1 MKKILVVGA
10 GLTGSV
16 ISRVLAD
23 NNYNVKVID
32 KRDHIAGNVFDY
44 INNKNIRV
52 HKYGPHLFHTNN
64 EKVVSFI
71 KRFAHWVEY
80 KHKVKAI
87 LKDGTYV
94 TLPVNSQTKKIVGAD
109 NIVETFI
116 RPYSEKMWGLKLE
129 KISPDIINRVP
140 VRDDDNEYY
149 FPKDKYQLIPRDGYT
164 HFVRNILDHKNI
176 EVQTNTAFNRKMEK
190 DFFHVFC
197 SMPIDEYYK
206 FKYGHLKYRSIK
218 FHNIDFP
225 SPKLLPVVTVNFT
238 NKGKFTRMTEWKNI
252 PNHGYNENFTTITY
266 EEPCSF
272 EENNNEKYYPVKDI
286 DGENR
291 SLYLKY
297 KNIENQKVSFV
308 GRLGVYSY
316 LDMDQCINHA
326 LKVSNNFLNND

>member
-16 ISRVLAD
+16 ISRMLAD
-23 NNYNVKVID
+23 NNYKVTVID

-44 INNKNIRV
+44 INDKNIRV

-71 KRFAHWVEY
+71 KKFAHWVEY
-80 KHKVKAI
+80 RHKVKAI

-176 EVQTNTAFNRKMEK
+176 EVQTNTVFNRKMEK

-206 FKYGHLKYRSIK
+206 FKYGQLTYRSIK

-297 KNIENQKVSFV
+297 KKIENQKVSFV
-308 GRLGVYSY
+308 GRLGMYSY

>member
-16 ISRVLAD
+16 ISRMLAD
-23 NNYNVKVID
+23 NNYKVTVID
-32 KRDHIAGNVFDY
+32 KRNHIAGNVFDY
-44 INNKNIRV
+44 INDKNIRV

-71 KRFAHWVEY
+71 KKFAHWVEY

-94 TLPVNSQTKKIVGAD
+94 TLPVNNQTKKIVGAD
-109 NIVETFI
+109 NIVETFV

-164 HFVRNILDHKNI
+164 LFVRNILDHKNI
-176 EVQTNTAFNRKMEK
+176 EVQTNTAFNRNMEK
-190 DFFHVFC
+190 GFFHIFC

-238 NKGKFTRMTEWKNI
+238 NKSKFTRMTEWKNI

-297 KNIENQKVSFV
+297 KNIENKKVSFV
-308 GRLGVYSY
+308 GRLGTYSY
-316 LDMDQCINHA
+316 LDMDQCISHA
-326 LKVSNNFLNND
+326 LKVSNNFLKND

>member
-16 ISRVLAD
+16 ISRMLAD
-23 NNYNVKVID
+23 NNYKVTIID

-44 INNKNIRV
+44 MNDKNIRV

-71 KRFAHWVEY
+71 KKFAHWVEY

-140 VRDDDNEYY
+140 IRDDDNEYY

-164 HFVRNILDHKNI
+164 VFVRNILDHKNI
-176 EVQTNTAFNRKMEK
+176 EVHTNTAFNRKMEK

-238 NKGKFTRMTEWKNI
+238 NKGQFTRMTEWKNI

-297 KNIENQKVSFV
+297 KNIENKKVSFV
-308 GRLGVYSY
+308 GRLGMYSY

-326 LKVSNNFLNND
+326 LKVSKNFINND

>member
-16 ISRVLAD
+16 ISRMLAD
-23 NNYNVKVID
+23 DNYKVTVID

-44 INNKNIRV
+44 INDKNIRV

-71 KRFAHWVEY
+71 KKFADWVEY

-218 FHNIDFP
+218 FHNVDFP

-308 GRLGVYSY
+308 GRLGMYSY

>member
-16 ISRVLAD
+16 ISRMLAD
-23 NNYNVKVID
+23 NNYKVTVID

-44 INNKNIRV
+44 INDKNIRV

-71 KRFAHWVEY
+71 KKFAHWVEY

-218 FHNIDFP
+218 FHSIDFP

-297 KNIENQKVSFV
+297 KKIENQKVSFV
-308 GRLGVYSY
+308 GRLGMYSY

>member
-16 ISRVLAD
+16 ISRMLAD
-23 NNYNVKVID
+23 NNYKVTVID

-44 INNKNIRV
+44 INDKNIRV

-71 KRFAHWVEY
+71 KKFAHWVEY

-238 NKGKFTRMTEWKNI
+238 NNGKFTRMTEWKNI
-252 PNHGYNENFTTITY
+252 PNHGYNEDFTTITY

-308 GRLGVYSY
+308 GRLGMYSY

>member
-16 ISRVLAD
+16 ISRMLAD
-23 NNYNVKVID
+23 NNYKVTVID

-44 INNKNIRV
+44 INDKNIRV

-71 KRFAHWVEY
+71 KKFAHWVEY

-218 FHNIDFP
+218 FHNFDFP

-308 GRLGVYSY
+308 GRLGMYSY

>member
-16 ISRVLAD
+16 ISRMLAD
-23 NNYNVKVID
+23 NNYKVTVID

-44 INNKNIRV
+44 INDKNIRV

-71 KRFAHWVEY
+71 KKFAHWVEY

-176 EVQTNTAFNRKMEK
+176 EVQTNTVFNRKMEK

-297 KNIENQKVSFV
+297 KKIENQKVSFV
-308 GRLGVYSY
+308 GRLGMYSY

>member
-16 ISRVLAD
+16 ISRMLAD
-23 NNYNVKVID
+23 NNYKVTVID

-44 INNKNIRV
+44 INDKNIRV

-71 KRFAHWVEY
+71 KKFAHWVEY

-297 KNIENQKVSFV
+297 KKIENQKVSFV
-308 GRLGVYSY
+308 GRLGMYSY

>member
-16 ISRVLAD
+16 ISRMLAD
-23 NNYNVKVID
+23 NNYKVTVID
-32 KRDHIAGNVFDY
+32 KRNHIAGNVFDY
-44 INNKNIRV
+44 INDKNIRV

-71 KRFAHWVEY
+71 KKFAHWVEY

-94 TLPVNSQTKKIVGAD
+94 TLPVNKQTKKIVGAD
-109 NIVETFI
+109 NIVETFV

-164 HFVRNILDHKNI
+164 LFVRNILDHKNI
-176 EVQTNTAFNRKMEK
+176 EVQTNTAFNRNMEK
-190 DFFHVFC
+190 SFFHIFC

-238 NKGKFTRMTEWKNI
+238 NKSKFTRMTEWKNI

-297 KNIENQKVSFV
+297 KNIENKKVSFV
-308 GRLGVYSY
+308 GRLGMYSY

-326 LKVSNNFLNND
+326 LKVSNNFLKND

>member
-16 ISRVLAD
+16 ISRMLAD
-23 NNYNVKVID
+23 NNYKVTVID

-44 INNKNIRV
+44 INDKNIRV

-71 KRFAHWVEY
+71 KKFAHWVEY

-176 EVQTNTAFNRKMEK
+176 EVQTNTVFNRKMEK

-206 FKYGHLKYRSIK
+206 FKYGQLKYRSIK

-297 KNIENQKVSFV
+297 KKIENQKVSFV
-308 GRLGVYSY
+308 GRLGMYSY

>member
-1 MKKILVVGA
+1 MKKILVVA

-16 ISRVLAD
+16 ISRMLAD
-23 NNYNVKVID
+23 NNYKVTVID

-44 INNKNIRV
+44 INDKNIRV

-71 KRFAHWVEY
+71 KKFAHWVEY

-149 FPKDKYQLIPRDGYT
+149 FPKDKYQLIPKDGYT

-190 DFFHVFC
+190 DFFHV
-197 SMPIDEYYK
+197 
-206 FKYGHLKYRSIK
+206 
-218 FHNIDFP
+218 
-225 SPKLLPVVTVNFT
+225 LLIYVV
-238 NKGKFTRMTEWKNI
+238 
-252 PNHGYNENFTTITY
+252 
-266 EEPCSF
+266 
-272 EENNNEKYYPVKDI
+272 
-286 DGENR
+286 
-291 SLYLKY
+291 
-297 KNIENQKVSFV
+297 
-308 GRLGVYSY
+308 
-316 LDMDQCINHA
+316 
-326 LKVSNNFLNND
+326 FLHQ

>member
-16 ISRVLAD
+16 ISRMLAD
-23 NNYNVKVID
+23 NNYKVTVID

-44 INNKNIRV
+44 INDKNIRV

-71 KRFAHWVEY
+71 KKFAHWVEY

-308 GRLGVYSY
+308 GRLGIYSY